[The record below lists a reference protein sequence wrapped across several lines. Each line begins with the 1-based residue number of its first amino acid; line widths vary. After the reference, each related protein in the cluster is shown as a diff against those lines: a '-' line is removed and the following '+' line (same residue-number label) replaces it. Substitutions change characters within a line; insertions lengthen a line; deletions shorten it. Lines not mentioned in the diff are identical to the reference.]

1 MKLHLAITIMAL
13 LIRGVFGDGV
23 AEANKLISQSRK
35 NDVEAMT
42 VLALVADDLKEKGV
56 PKVIEW
62 VIENGYA
69 EERKKVGDL
78 IWSLPKNDQLMD
90 KYVKI
95 LGFYGERD
103 QLEAVIKKLPSGNV
117 HQKARFRLAL
127 LVAEDA
133 QRDLTLTD
141 MQRAKENE
149 TVVTI
154 LDELE
159 KEDELDEILQ
169 RWIKDLKYK
178 VTHLV
183 VGCEAPDIEGF
194 DQDGKKF
201 RLSDYRGKV
210 VLLPF
215 WGIW

>member
-1 MKLHLAITIMAL
+1 MTSRLAFAIMAL
-13 LIRGVFGDGV
+13 LIGVAFGDGV
-23 AEANKLISQSRK
+23 AEANKLIIQSRQ

-42 VLALVADDLKEKGV
+42 VLDLVAGNLKEKGV
-56 PKVIEW
+56 PQVIEW

-69 EERKKVGDL
+69 QERKKVGDL
-78 IWSLPKNDQLMD
+78 IWSLTKNDQLMV
-90 KYVKI
+90 KYVQT
-95 LGFYGERD
+95 LSFYGERK
-103 QLEAVIKKLPSGNV
+103 QLEAVIKKLPNGNV
-117 HQKARFRLAL
+117 NQKARFRLAL
-127 LVAEDA
+127 FVAEDA

-141 MQRAKENE
+141 TQRAKENQ
-149 TVVTI
+149 TVVSI
-154 LDELE
+154 LDKLRKEDDLDEL
-159 KEDELDEILQ
+159 LQ
-169 RWIKDLKYK
+169 RWIKDLRYK

-183 VGCEAPDIEGF
+183 VGCEAPEIEGF

>member
-1 MKLHLAITIMAL
+1 MKIRLAITILAL
-13 LIRGVFGDGV
+13 LIRGACGDGV

-42 VLALVADDLKEKGV
+42 VLDLVADDLKEKGV

-78 IWSLPKNDQLMD
+78 IWSLPKNDQLMVN
-90 KYVKI
+90 YVQI

-103 QLEAVIKKLPSGNV
+103 QLEAVIKKLPSGKV

-141 MQRAKENE
+141 TQRAKANQ

-154 LDELE
+154 LDKLE
-159 KEDELDEILQ
+159 KENDLDEILE

>member
-1 MKLHLAITIMAL
+1 MKIQLAITILAL
-13 LIRGVFGDGV
+13 LIRGACGDGV

-42 VLALVADDLKEKGV
+42 VLDLVADDLKEKGV

-78 IWSLPKNDQLMD
+78 IWSLPKNDQLMV
-90 KYVKI
+90 KYVQI

-103 QLEAVIKKLPSGNV
+103 QLEAVIKKLPSGKV

-141 MQRAKENE
+141 TQRAKANQ

-154 LDELE
+154 LDKLE
-159 KEDELDEILQ
+159 KEDDLDEILE

>member
-1 MKLHLAITIMAL
+1 MAL
-13 LIRGVFGDGV
+13 LIGVAFGNGV

-42 VLALVADDLKEKGV
+42 VLDLVAGNLKEEGV
-56 PKVIEW
+56 TQVIEW

-69 EERKKVGDL
+69 QERKKIGDL
-78 IWSLPKNDQLMD
+78 IWSLPKNDQLMV
-90 KYVKI
+90 KYVQI
-95 LGFYGERD
+95 LSFYGERE
-103 QLEAVIKKLPSGNV
+103 QLEAVIKKLPNGNV
-117 HQKARFRLAL
+117 NQKARFRLAL

-141 MQRAKENE
+141 TQRAKENQ
-149 TVVTI
+149 TVVSI
-154 LDELE
+154 LDKLREEDDLDEL
-159 KEDELDEILQ
+159 LQ
-169 RWIKDLKYK
+169 RWIKDLRYK

-183 VGCEAPDIEGF
+183 VGCEAPEIEGF

>member
-1 MKLHLAITIMAL
+1 MTTRLAFAIMAL
-13 LIRGVFGDGV
+13 LIGMAFGDGV

-35 NDVEAMT
+35 NEVEAMT
-42 VLALVADDLKEKGV
+42 VLDLVAGNLKEEGV
-56 PKVIEW
+56 SKVIEW

-69 EERKKVGDL
+69 QERKRVGDL
-78 IWSLPKNDQLMD
+78 IWSLPKNDQLMV
-90 KYVKI
+90 KYVQI
-95 LGFYGERD
+95 LSFYGERE
-103 QLEAVIKKLPSGNV
+103 QLEAVIKKLPNGNV
-117 HQKARFRLAL
+117 NQKARFRLAL

-141 MQRAKENE
+141 IQRAKENQ
-149 TVVTI
+149 TVVSI
-154 LDELE
+154 LDKLKKEDDLDEL
-159 KEDELDEILQ
+159 LR
-169 RWIKDLKYK
+169 RWIKDLRYK

-183 VGCEAPDIEGF
+183 VGCEAPEIEGF

>member
-1 MKLHLAITIMAL
+1 MTTRLAFAIMAL
-13 LIRGVFGDGV
+13 LIGMAFGDGV

-35 NDVEAMT
+35 NEVEAMT
-42 VLALVADDLKEKGV
+42 VLDLVAGNLKEEGV
-56 PKVIEW
+56 SKVIEW

-69 EERKKVGDL
+69 QERKRVGDL
-78 IWSLPKNDQLMD
+78 IWSLPKNDQLMV
-90 KYVKI
+90 KYVQI
-95 LGFYGERD
+95 LSFYGERE
-103 QLEAVIKKLPSGNV
+103 QLEAVIKKLPNGNV
-117 HQKARFRLAL
+117 NQKARFRLAL

-141 MQRAKENE
+141 TQRAKENQ
-149 TVVTI
+149 TVVSI
-154 LDELE
+154 LDKLKKEDDLDEL
-159 KEDELDEILQ
+159 LR
-169 RWIKDLKYK
+169 RWIKDLRYK

-183 VGCEAPDIEGF
+183 VGCEAPEIEGF

>member
-1 MKLHLAITIMAL
+1 MTSRLAFAIMAL
-13 LIRGVFGDGV
+13 LIGVAFGDGV
-23 AEANKLISQSRK
+23 AEANKLISQSRQ

-42 VLALVADDLKEKGV
+42 VLDLVAGNLKEKGV
-56 PKVIEW
+56 PQVIEW

-69 EERKKVGDL
+69 QERKKVGDL
-78 IWSLPKNDQLMD
+78 IWSLPKNDQLMV
-90 KYVKI
+90 KYVQT
-95 LGFYGERD
+95 LSFYGERK
-103 QLEAVIKKLPSGNV
+103 QLEAVIKKLPNGNV
-117 HQKARFRLAL
+117 NQKARFRLAL

-141 MQRAKENE
+141 TQRATENQ
-149 TVVTI
+149 TVVSI
-154 LDELE
+154 LDKLRKEDDLDEL
-159 KEDELDEILQ
+159 LQ
-169 RWIKDLKYK
+169 RWIKDLRYK

-183 VGCEAPDIEGF
+183 VGCEAPEIEGF

>member
-1 MKLHLAITIMAL
+1 MAL
-13 LIRGVFGDGV
+13 LIGMAFGDGV

-35 NDVEAMT
+35 NEVEAMT
-42 VLALVADDLKEKGV
+42 VLDLVAGNLKEEGV
-56 PKVIEW
+56 SKVIEW

-69 EERKKVGDL
+69 QERKRVGDL
-78 IWSLPKNDQLMD
+78 IWSLPKNDQLMV
-90 KYVKI
+90 KYVQI
-95 LGFYGERD
+95 LSFYGERE
-103 QLEAVIKKLPSGNV
+103 QLEAVIKKLPNGNV
-117 HQKARFRLAL
+117 NQKARFRLAL

-141 MQRAKENE
+141 TQRAKENQ
-149 TVVTI
+149 TVVSI
-154 LDELE
+154 LDKLKKEDDLDEL
-159 KEDELDEILQ
+159 LR
-169 RWIKDLKYK
+169 RWIKDLRYK

-183 VGCEAPDIEGF
+183 VGCEAPEIEGF

>member
-1 MKLHLAITIMAL
+1 MYL
-13 LIRGVFGDGV
+13 LIGVVFGDGV
-23 AEANKLISQSRK
+23 AEANKLISQSRQ

-42 VLALVADDLKEKGV
+42 VLDLVAGNLKEEGV
-56 PKVIEW
+56 PQVIEW

-69 EERKKVGDL
+69 QERKKVGDL
-78 IWSLPKNDQLMD
+78 IWSLPKNDQLMV
-90 KYVKI
+90 KYVQI
-95 LGFYGERD
+95 LSFYGERK
-103 QLEAVIKKLPSGNV
+103 QLEAVIKKLPNGNV
-117 HQKARFRLAL
+117 NQKARFRLAL

-141 MQRAKENE
+141 TQRAKENQ
-149 TVVTI
+149 TVVSI
-154 LDELE
+154 LDKLREEDDLDEL
-159 KEDELDEILQ
+159 LQ

-183 VGCEAPDIEGF
+183 VGCEAPEIEGF

>member
-1 MKLHLAITIMAL
+1 MTTRLAFAIMAL
-13 LIRGVFGDGV
+13 LIGMAFGDGV

-35 NDVEAMT
+35 NEVEAMT
-42 VLALVADDLKEKGV
+42 VLDLVAGNLKEEGV
-56 PKVIEW
+56 SKVIEW
-62 VIENGYA
+62 VIENGYTQ
-69 EERKKVGDL
+69 ERKRVGDL
-78 IWSLPKNDQLMD
+78 IWSLPKNDQLMV
-90 KYVKI
+90 KYVQI
-95 LGFYGERD
+95 LSFYGERE
-103 QLEAVIKKLPSGNV
+103 QLEAVIKKLPNGNV
-117 HQKARFRLAL
+117 NQKARFRLAL

-141 MQRAKENE
+141 TQRAKENQ
-149 TVVTI
+149 TVVSI
-154 LDELE
+154 LDKLKKEDDLDEL
-159 KEDELDEILQ
+159 LR
-169 RWIKDLKYK
+169 RWIKDLRYK

-183 VGCEAPDIEGF
+183 VGCEAPEIEGF

>member
-1 MKLHLAITIMAL
+1 MTSRLAFAITAL
-13 LIRGVFGDGV
+13 LIGVAFGDGV
-23 AEANKLISQSRK
+23 AEANKLISQSRQ

-42 VLALVADDLKEKGV
+42 VLDLVAGNLKEEGV
-56 PKVIEW
+56 NQVIEW

-69 EERKKVGDL
+69 QERKKVGDL
-78 IWSLPKNDQLMD
+78 IWSLPKNDQLMV
-90 KYVKI
+90 KYVQT
-95 LGFYGERD
+95 LSFYGERK
-103 QLEAVIKKLPSGNV
+103 QLEAVIKKLPNGNV
-117 HQKARFRLAL
+117 NQKARFRLAL

-141 MQRAKENE
+141 TQRAKENQ
-149 TVVTI
+149 TVVSI
-154 LDELE
+154 LDKLRKEDDLDEL
-159 KEDELDEILQ
+159 LQ
-169 RWIKDLKYK
+169 RWIKDLRYK

-183 VGCEAPDIEGF
+183 VGCEAPEIEGL

>member
-1 MKLHLAITIMAL
+1 MTSRLAFAIMTL
-13 LIRGVFGDGV
+13 LIGVAFGDGV
-23 AEANKLISQSRK
+23 AEANNLISQSRQ

-42 VLALVADDLKEKGV
+42 VLDLVAGNLKEKGV
-56 PKVIEW
+56 PQVIEW

-69 EERKKVGDL
+69 QERKKVGDL
-78 IWSLPKNDQLMD
+78 IWSLPKNDQLMV
-90 KYVKI
+90 KYVQT
-95 LGFYGERD
+95 LSFYGERK
-103 QLEAVIKKLPSGNV
+103 QLEAVIKKLPNGNV
-117 HQKARFRLAL
+117 NQKARFRLAL

-141 MQRAKENE
+141 TQRAKENQ
-149 TVVTI
+149 TVVSI
-154 LDELE
+154 LDKLRKEDDLDEL
-159 KEDELDEILQ
+159 LQ
-169 RWIKDLKYK
+169 RWIKDLRYK

-183 VGCEAPDIEGF
+183 VGCEAPEIEGF

>member
-1 MKLHLAITIMAL
+1 MAL
-13 LIRGVFGDGV
+13 LIGVASGDGV
-23 AEANKLISQSRK
+23 AEANKLISQSRQ

-42 VLALVADDLKEKGV
+42 VLDLVAGNLKEEGV
-56 PKVIEW
+56 PQVIEW

-69 EERKKVGDL
+69 QERKKVGDL
-78 IWSLPKNDQLMD
+78 IWSLPKNDQLMV
-90 KYVKI
+90 KYVQI
-95 LGFYGERD
+95 LSFYGERE
-103 QLEAVIKKLPSGNV
+103 QLEAVIKKLPNGNV
-117 HQKARFRLAL
+117 NQKARFRLAL

-141 MQRAKENE
+141 TQRAKENQ
-149 TVVTI
+149 TVVSI
-154 LDELE
+154 LDKLREEDDLDEL
-159 KEDELDEILQ
+159 LQ

-183 VGCEAPDIEGF
+183 VGCEAPEIEGF

>member
-1 MKLHLAITIMAL
+1 MKIRLAITILAL
-13 LIRGVFGDGV
+13 LIRGACGDGV

-42 VLALVADDLKEKGV
+42 ILDLVADDLKEKGV

-78 IWSLPKNDQLMD
+78 IWSLPKNDQLIV
-90 KYVKI
+90 KYVQI

-103 QLEAVIKKLPSGNV
+103 QLEAVIKKLPSGKV

-141 MQRAKENE
+141 TQRAKANQ

-154 LDELE
+154 LDKLE
-159 KEDELDEILQ
+159 KEDDLDEILE

>member
-35 NDVEAMT
+35 NDVEAMA

>member
-1 MKLHLAITIMAL
+1 MAL
-13 LIRGVFGDGV
+13 LIGVVFGDGV
-23 AEANKLISQSRK
+23 AEANKLISQSRQ

-42 VLALVADDLKEKGV
+42 VLDLVAGNLKEEGV
-56 PKVIEW
+56 PQVIEW

-69 EERKKVGDL
+69 QERKKVGDL
-78 IWSLPKNDQLMD
+78 IWSLPKNDQLMV
-90 KYVKI
+90 KYVQI
-95 LGFYGERD
+95 LSFYGERE
-103 QLEAVIKKLPSGNV
+103 QLEAVIKKLPNGNV
-117 HQKARFRLAL
+117 NQKARFRLAL

-141 MQRAKENE
+141 TQRAKENQ
-149 TVVTI
+149 TVVSI
-154 LDELE
+154 LDKLREEDDLDEL
-159 KEDELDEILQ
+159 LQ

-183 VGCEAPDIEGF
+183 VGCEAPEIEGF

-201 RLSDYRGKV
+201 CLSDYRGKV

>member
-1 MKLHLAITIMAL
+1 MAL

-78 IWSLPKNDQLMD
+78 IWSVPKNDQLMD

-149 TVVTI
+149 TVATI

>member
-1 MKLHLAITIMAL
+1 MTSRLAFAIMAL
-13 LIRGVFGDGV
+13 LIGVAFGNGV

-42 VLALVADDLKEKGV
+42 VLDLVAGNLKEEGV
-56 PKVIEW
+56 NQVIEW

-69 EERKKVGDL
+69 QERKKVGDL
-78 IWSLPKNDQLMD
+78 IWSLPKNDQLMV
-90 KYVKI
+90 KYVQT
-95 LGFYGERD
+95 LSFYGERK
-103 QLEAVIKKLPSGNV
+103 QLEAVIKKLPNGNV
-117 HQKARFRLAL
+117 NQKARFRLAL

-141 MQRAKENE
+141 TQRAKENQ
-149 TVVTI
+149 TVVSI
-154 LDELE
+154 LDKLRKEDDLDEL
-159 KEDELDEILQ
+159 LQ
-169 RWIKDLKYK
+169 RWIKDLRYK

-183 VGCEAPDIEGF
+183 VGCEAPEIEGL

>member
-1 MKLHLAITIMAL
+1 MTSRLAFAIMAL
-13 LIRGVFGDGV
+13 LIGAAFGDGV

-42 VLALVADDLKEKGV
+42 VLDLVAGNLKEEGV
-56 PKVIEW
+56 NQVIEW

-69 EERKKVGDL
+69 QERKKVGDL
-78 IWSLPKNDQLMD
+78 IWSLPKNDQLMV
-90 KYVKI
+90 KYVQT
-95 LGFYGERD
+95 LSFYGERK
-103 QLEAVIKKLPSGNV
+103 QLEAVIKKLPNGNV
-117 HQKARFRLAL
+117 NQKARFRLAL

-141 MQRAKENE
+141 TQRAKENQ
-149 TVVTI
+149 TVVSI
-154 LDELE
+154 LDKLRKEDDLDEL
-159 KEDELDEILQ
+159 LQ
-169 RWIKDLKYK
+169 RWIKDLRYK

-183 VGCEAPDIEGF
+183 VGCEAPEIEGF

>member
-1 MKLHLAITIMAL
+1 MTSRLAFAIMAL
-13 LIRGVFGDGV
+13 LIGVAFGDGV
-23 AEANKLISQSRK
+23 AEANKLISQSRQ

-42 VLALVADDLKEKGV
+42 VLDLVAGNLKEEGV
-56 PKVIEW
+56 PQVIEW

-69 EERKKVGDL
+69 QERKKVGDL
-78 IWSLPKNDQLMD
+78 IWSLPKNDQLMV
-90 KYVKI
+90 KYVQI
-95 LGFYGERD
+95 LSFYGERE
-103 QLEAVIKKLPSGNV
+103 QLEAVIKKLPNGNV
-117 HQKARFRLAL
+117 NQKARFRLAL

-141 MQRAKENE
+141 TQRAKENQ
-149 TVVTI
+149 TVVSI
-154 LDELE
+154 LDKLREEDDLDEL
-159 KEDELDEILQ
+159 LQ
-169 RWIKDLKYK
+169 RWIKDLRYK

-183 VGCEAPDIEGF
+183 VGCEAPEIEGF

>member
-159 KEDELDEILQ
+159 KDDELDEILQ

>member
-1 MKLHLAITIMAL
+1 MTTRLAFAIMAL
-13 LIRGVFGDGV
+13 LIGMAFGDGV

-35 NDVEAMT
+35 NEVEAMT
-42 VLALVADDLKEKGV
+42 VLDLVAGNLKEEGV
-56 PKVIEW
+56 SKVIEW

-69 EERKKVGDL
+69 QERKRVGDL
-78 IWSLPKNDQLMD
+78 IWSLPKNDQLMV
-90 KYVKI
+90 KYVQI
-95 LGFYGERD
+95 LSFYGERE
-103 QLEAVIKKLPSGNV
+103 QLEAVIKKLPNGNV
-117 HQKARFRLAL
+117 NQKARFRLAL

-141 MQRAKENE
+141 TQRAKENQ
-149 TVVTI
+149 TVVSI
-154 LDELE
+154 LDKLREEDDLDEL
-159 KEDELDEILQ
+159 LQ

-183 VGCEAPDIEGF
+183 VGCEAPEIEGF

>member
-1 MKLHLAITIMAL
+1 MTSRLAFAIMAL
-13 LIRGVFGDGV
+13 LIGVAFGDGV
-23 AEANKLISQSRK
+23 AEANKLISQSRQ

-42 VLALVADDLKEKGV
+42 VLDLVAGNLKEEGV
-56 PKVIEW
+56 PQVIEW

-69 EERKKVGDL
+69 QERKKVGDL
-78 IWSLPKNDQLMD
+78 IWSLPKNDQLMV
-90 KYVKI
+90 KYVQI
-95 LGFYGERD
+95 LSFYGERK
-103 QLEAVIKKLPSGNV
+103 QLEAVIKKLPNGNV
-117 HQKARFRLAL
+117 NQKARFRLAL

-141 MQRAKENE
+141 TQRAKENQ
-149 TVVTI
+149 TVVSI
-154 LDELE
+154 LDKLREEDDLDEL
-159 KEDELDEILQ
+159 LQ

-183 VGCEAPDIEGF
+183 VGCEAPEIEGF

-210 VLLPF
+210 RLLPF

>member
-1 MKLHLAITIMAL
+1 MTSRLAFAIMAL
-13 LIRGVFGDGV
+13 LIGSAFGNGV

-42 VLALVADDLKEKGV
+42 VLDLVAGNLKEEGV
-56 PKVIEW
+56 NQVIEW

-69 EERKKVGDL
+69 QERKKVGDL
-78 IWSLPKNDQLMD
+78 IWSLPKNDQLMV
-90 KYVKI
+90 KYVQT
-95 LGFYGERD
+95 LSFYGERK
-103 QLEAVIKKLPSGNV
+103 QLEAVIKKLPNGNV
-117 HQKARFRLAL
+117 NQKARFRLAL

-141 MQRAKENE
+141 TQRAKENQ
-149 TVVTI
+149 TVVSI
-154 LDELE
+154 LDKLRKEDDLDEL
-159 KEDELDEILQ
+159 LQ
-169 RWIKDLKYK
+169 RWIKDLRYK

-183 VGCEAPDIEGF
+183 VGCEAPEIEGL

>member
-1 MKLHLAITIMAL
+1 MTSRLAFAIMAL
-13 LIRGVFGDGV
+13 LIGVAFGDGV

-35 NDVEAMT
+35 NDVEAMA
-42 VLALVADDLKEKGV
+42 VLDLVVSDLKEEGV
-56 PKVIEW
+56 TQVIEW

-69 EERKKVGDL
+69 QERKKVGDL
-78 IWSLPKNDQLMD
+78 IWSLPKNDQLMI
-90 KYVKI
+90 KYVQT
-95 LGFYGERD
+95 LSFYGERK
-103 QLEAVIKKLPSGNV
+103 QLEAVIKKLPNGNV
-117 HQKARFRLAL
+117 NQKARFRLAL

-141 MQRAKENE
+141 TQRAKENQ
-149 TVVTI
+149 TVVSI
-154 LDELE
+154 LDKLRKEDDLDEL
-159 KEDELDEILQ
+159 LQ
-169 RWIKDLKYK
+169 RWIKDLRYK

-183 VGCEAPDIEGF
+183 VGCEAPEIEGL

>member
-1 MKLHLAITIMAL
+1 MKIRLAITILAL
-13 LIRGVFGDGV
+13 LIRGACGDGV

-42 VLALVADDLKEKGV
+42 VLDLVADDLKEKGV

-78 IWSLPKNDQLMD
+78 IWSLPKNDQLMV
-90 KYVKI
+90 KYVQI

-103 QLEAVIKKLPSGNV
+103 QLEAVIKKLPSGKV

-141 MQRAKENE
+141 TQRAKANQ

-154 LDELE
+154 LDKLE
-159 KEDELDEILQ
+159 KEDDLDEILE

>member
-42 VLALVADDLKEKGV
+42 VLALVEDDLKEKGV

-78 IWSLPKNDQLMD
+78 IWSVPKNDQLMD

>member
-1 MKLHLAITIMAL
+1 MAL
-13 LIRGVFGDGV
+13 LIGMTYGDGV

-35 NDVEAMT
+35 NEVEAMT
-42 VLALVADDLKEKGV
+42 VLDLVADNLKEEGV
-56 PKVIEW
+56 SKIIEW

-69 EERKKVGDL
+69 QERKKVGEL
-78 IWSLPKNDQLMD
+78 IWSLPKNDQLMV
-90 KYVKI
+90 KYVQI
-95 LGFYGERD
+95 LSFYGERE
-103 QLEAVIKKLPSGNV
+103 QLEAVIKKLPNGNV
-117 HQKARFRLAL
+117 NQKARFRLAL
-127 LVAEDA
+127 LVAENA

-141 MQRAKENE
+141 TQRAKENQ
-149 TVVTI
+149 TVVSI
-154 LDELE
+154 LDKLK
-159 KEDELDEILQ
+159 KEDDLDKLLR
-169 RWIKDLKYK
+169 RWIKDLRYK

-183 VGCEAPDIEGF
+183 VGCEAPEIEGF

>member
-1 MKLHLAITIMAL
+1 MTSRLAFAIMAL
-13 LIRGVFGDGV
+13 LIGVAFGDGV

-42 VLALVADDLKEKGV
+42 VLDLVAGNLKEEGV
-56 PKVIEW
+56 PQVIEW

-69 EERKKVGDL
+69 QERKKVGDL
-78 IWSLPKNDQLMD
+78 IWSLPKNDQLMV
-90 KYVKI
+90 KYVQI
-95 LGFYGERD
+95 LSFYGERE
-103 QLEAVIKKLPSGNV
+103 QLEAVIKKLPNGNV
-117 HQKARFRLAL
+117 NQKARFRLAL

-141 MQRAKENE
+141 TQRAKENQ
-149 TVVTI
+149 TVVSI
-154 LDELE
+154 LDKLREEDDLDEL
-159 KEDELDEILQ
+159 LQ

-183 VGCEAPDIEGF
+183 VGCEAPEIEGF

>member
-1 MKLHLAITIMAL
+1 MTSRLAFAIMAL
-13 LIRGVFGDGV
+13 LIGVASGDGV
-23 AEANKLISQSRK
+23 AEANKLISQSRQ

-42 VLALVADDLKEKGV
+42 VLDLVAGNLKEEGV
-56 PKVIEW
+56 PQVIEW

-69 EERKKVGDL
+69 QERKKVGDL
-78 IWSLPKNDQLMD
+78 IWSLPKNDQLMV
-90 KYVKI
+90 KYVQI
-95 LGFYGERD
+95 LSFYGERE
-103 QLEAVIKKLPSGNV
+103 QLEAVIKKLPNGNV
-117 HQKARFRLAL
+117 NQKARFRLAL

-141 MQRAKENE
+141 TQRAKENQ
-149 TVVTI
+149 TVVSI
-154 LDELE
+154 LDKLREEDDLDEL
-159 KEDELDEILQ
+159 LQ

-183 VGCEAPDIEGF
+183 VGCEAPEIEGF

>member
-1 MKLHLAITIMAL
+1 MTSRLAFAIMAL
-13 LIRGVFGDGV
+13 LIGSAFGNGV

-42 VLALVADDLKEKGV
+42 VLDLVAGNLKEEGV
-56 PKVIEW
+56 TQVIEW

-69 EERKKVGDL
+69 QERKKVGDL
-78 IWSLPKNDQLMD
+78 IWSLPKNDQLMV
-90 KYVKI
+90 KYVQT
-95 LGFYGERD
+95 LSFYGERK
-103 QLEAVIKKLPSGNV
+103 QLEAVIKKLPNGNV
-117 HQKARFRLAL
+117 NQKARFRLAL

-141 MQRAKENE
+141 TQRAKENQ
-149 TVVTI
+149 TVVSI
-154 LDELE
+154 LDKLRKEDDLDEL
-159 KEDELDEILQ
+159 LQ
-169 RWIKDLKYK
+169 RWIKDLRYK

-183 VGCEAPDIEGF
+183 VGCEAPEIEGL

>member
-1 MKLHLAITIMAL
+1 MTSRLAFAIMAL
-13 LIRGVFGDGV
+13 LIGAAFGDGV

-35 NDVEAMT
+35 NDVEAMA
-42 VLALVADDLKEKGV
+42 VLDLVVSDLKEEGV
-56 PKVIEW
+56 TQVIEW

-69 EERKKVGDL
+69 QERKKVGDL
-78 IWSLPKNDQLMD
+78 IWSLPKNDQLMI
-90 KYVKI
+90 KYVQT
-95 LGFYGERD
+95 LSFYGERK
-103 QLEAVIKKLPSGNV
+103 QLEAVIKKLPNGNV
-117 HQKARFRLAL
+117 NQKARFRLAL

-141 MQRAKENE
+141 TQRAKENQ
-149 TVVTI
+149 TVVSI
-154 LDELE
+154 LDKLRKEDDLDEL
-159 KEDELDEILQ
+159 LQ
-169 RWIKDLKYK
+169 RWIKDLRYK

-183 VGCEAPDIEGF
+183 VGCEAPEIEGF

>member
-1 MKLHLAITIMAL
+1 MTSRLAFAIMAL
-13 LIRGVFGDGV
+13 LIGSAFGNGV
-23 AEANKLISQSRK
+23 AEANKLISQSRQ

-42 VLALVADDLKEKGV
+42 VLDLVAGNLKEEGV
-56 PKVIEW
+56 NQVIEW

-69 EERKKVGDL
+69 QERKKVGDL
-78 IWSLPKNDQLMD
+78 IWSLPKNDQLMV
-90 KYVKI
+90 KYVQT
-95 LGFYGERD
+95 LSFYGERK
-103 QLEAVIKKLPSGNV
+103 QLEAVIKKLPNGNV
-117 HQKARFRLAL
+117 NQKARFRLAL

-141 MQRAKENE
+141 TQRAKENQ
-149 TVVTI
+149 TVVSI
-154 LDELE
+154 LDKLRKEDDLDEL
-159 KEDELDEILQ
+159 LQ
-169 RWIKDLKYK
+169 RWIKDLRYK

-183 VGCEAPDIEGF
+183 VGCEAPEIEGL

>member
-1 MKLHLAITIMAL
+1 MTSRLAFAIIAL
-13 LIRGVFGDGV
+13 LIGSAFGNGV
-23 AEANKLISQSRK
+23 AEANKLISQSRQ

-42 VLALVADDLKEKGV
+42 VLDLVAGNLKEEGV
-56 PKVIEW
+56 NQVIEW

-69 EERKKVGDL
+69 QERKKVGDL
-78 IWSLPKNDQLMD
+78 IWSLPKNDQLMV
-90 KYVKI
+90 KYVQT
-95 LGFYGERD
+95 LSFYGERK
-103 QLEAVIKKLPSGNV
+103 QLEAVIKKLPNGNV
-117 HQKARFRLAL
+117 NQKARFRLAL

-141 MQRAKENE
+141 TQRAKENQ
-149 TVVTI
+149 TVVSI
-154 LDELE
+154 LDKLRKEDDLDEL
-159 KEDELDEILQ
+159 LQ
-169 RWIKDLKYK
+169 RWIKDLRYK

-183 VGCEAPDIEGF
+183 VGCEAPEIEGL